1 MGLWTVA
8 HAKTILPALVVM
20 ILLAAGLR
28 AVIGKKTIKVRMIP
42 FQVIACILVLL
53 EIGKQAV
60 SFSRGYDLYHI
71 PLHFCS
77 LFIFAMPAMAF
88 YNGKHCATVR
98 AVTAALCAAMSALM
112 LIFPNIIYSEE
123 NISNYFRGFLDFHT
137 VTFHNLVLFAF
148 VLIVALELHTP
159 EETGEQKAV
168 ILFTAGFC
176 VVSAVMSQ
184 LLKTNYAGFYS
195 CNVPVFEALR
205 LSLRDTLGA
214 LVAQVLYVCV
224 IASLHILFVWG
235 SYWLFRFLRKLTAI
249 KQPVLQSP

>member
-28 AVIGKKTIKVRMIP
+28 AVIGKKSIKVRMIP

-88 YNGKHCATVR
+88 YNGKYCTTVR

-112 LIFPNIIYSEE
+112 LIFPNIIYSEGNVE
-123 NISNYFRGFLDFHT
+123 GYLRDYLDFHT

-148 VLIVALELHTP
+148 VLIITLDLHTP
-159 EETGEQKAV
+159 EGAAEQKAAV
-168 ILFTAGFC
+168 LFTFGFC
-176 VVSAVMSQ
+176 VVAAVMAQ
-184 LLKTNYAGFYS
+184 ILKTNYAGFYS
-195 CNVPVFEALR
+195 CNVPFFESLR
-205 LSLRDTLGA
+205 LSLQSTLGA
-214 LVAQVLYVCV
+214 FFAQLLYVCV
-224 IASLHILFVWG
+224 IAGLHVLFVWG
-235 SYWLFRFLRKLTAI
+235 SYWLFRLLRKLTVK
-249 KQPVLQSP
+249 KQPVLRQ